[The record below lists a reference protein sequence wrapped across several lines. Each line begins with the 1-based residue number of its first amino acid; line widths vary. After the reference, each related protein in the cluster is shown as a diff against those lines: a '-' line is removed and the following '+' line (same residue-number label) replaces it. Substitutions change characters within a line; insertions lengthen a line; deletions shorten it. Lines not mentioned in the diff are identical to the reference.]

1 MLKELCLFRER
12 LAENSAS
19 GMPPDGM
26 SSEYISFVLEVS
38 EKGELCAVYDL
49 RNSEGK
55 PVRQFVPA
63 SVKRSSNV
71 ASNFLWDNTGYVL
84 GVSGKDSPDKVR
96 QKAEAFRALH
106 RDLLGSC
113 ESSHARALLAFLDC
127 WKPEQVEDVEVR
139 DALTDS
145 NVVFRLKGETKFL
158 HEQDDMRQIWLKHLN
173 GGEGKQGICLVTGKQ
188 ATIAQTH
195 PAIKAMNLHPLERS
209 RVLTRLFPSRQP
221 EHTRRH

>member
-84 GVSGKDSPDKVR
+84 VVSGYESPD
-96 QKAEAFRALH
+96 
-106 RDLLGSC
+106 
-113 ESSHARALLAFLDC
+113 
-127 WKPEQVEDVEVR
+127 
-139 DALTDS
+139 
-145 NVVFRLKGETKFL
+145 
-158 HEQDDMRQIWLKHLN
+158 
-173 GGEGKQGICLVTGKQ
+173 
-188 ATIAQTH
+188 
-195 PAIKAMNLHPLERS
+195 
-209 RVLTRLFPSRQP
+209 
-221 EHTRRH
+221 